1 MKKFSD
7 LSREVDEDLERKI
20 QELYDTYGEIDE
32 ALIKKLN
39 LQALIRRAKK
49 TGIRMKRMMK
59 NPAFKQKI
67 ARSKKRMKSTAQL
80 LVKAQK
86 QARDQVRKKFYPK
99 YDEMGREG
107 KAKINQMVSLK
118 HGPKIAKIAKM
129 AKRNLPK
136 VKVKAMQDVK
146 RARAIGANPDA

>member
-39 LQALIRRAKK
+39 IQALIRRAKK

-80 LVKAQK
+80 LVKATK
-86 QARDQVRKKFYPK
+86 QARNKIKDKFFPQWR
-99 YDEMGREG
+99 EAGRQAL
-107 KAKINQMVSLK
+107 AKINQLVTVK
-118 HGPKIAKIAKM
+118 HGAKIAKM

-136 VKVKAMQDVK
+136 VKVKARQDAK
-146 RARAIGANPDA
+146 RARELGANPNA

>member
-7 LSREVDEDLERKI
+7 LSKEVDEDLERKI

-80 LVKAQK
+80 LVKATK
-86 QARDQVRKKFYPK
+86 QARNKIKDKFFPQWR
-99 YDEMGREG
+99 EAGRQAL
-107 KAKINQMVSLK
+107 AKINQIITVK
-118 HGPKIAKIAKM
+118 HGAKIAKM
-129 AKRNLPK
+129 AKWNLPK
-136 VKVKAMQDVK
+136 VKVKARQDAK
-146 RARAIGANPDA
+146 RARELGANPDA

>member
-67 ARSKKRMKSTAQL
+67 ARSKKRMKSTPEL
-80 LVKAQK
+80 MVRAQK
-86 QARDQVRKKFYPK
+86 QARDMVRKKFYPK

-107 KAKINQMVSLK
+107 KAKVNQMVSLK
-118 HGPKIAKIAKM
+118 HGPKIAKIA
-129 AKRNLPK
+129 RRLLPK
-136 VKVKAMQDVK
+136 VKIQSRELVK
-146 RARAIGANPDA
+146 RARELATEK

>member
-32 ALIKKLN
+32 ALIKRLN

-67 ARSKKRMKSTAQL
+67 ARSKKRMKSTPEL
-80 LVKAQK
+80 MVRAQK
-86 QARDQVRKKFYPK
+86 QARDMVRKKFYPK

-107 KAKINQMVSLK
+107 KAKVNQMVSLK
-118 HGPKIAKIAKM
+118 HGPKIAKIA
-129 AKRNLPK
+129 RRLLPK
-136 VKVKAMQDVK
+136 VKIQSRELVK
-146 RARAIGANPDA
+146 RARELATEK